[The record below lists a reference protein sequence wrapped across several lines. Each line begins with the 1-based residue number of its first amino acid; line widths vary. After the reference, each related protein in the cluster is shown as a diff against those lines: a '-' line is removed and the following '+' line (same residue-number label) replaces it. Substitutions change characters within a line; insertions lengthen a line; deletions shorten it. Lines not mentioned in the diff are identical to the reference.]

1 MADVNLSIGITG
13 DSSGAVDAAKQ
24 AKGALDSLNSVQ
36 VGKGVQDSVRT
47 TANTVK
53 ELGRTSLS
61 AVNGILPLDSGLKS
75 VAGTALTGFDAIG
88 KLAASGFSPLG
99 LAITGVSLLLPL
111 IIEQFKSTEKSAK
124 ELLDQIGNVEGL
136 RKTNAELLNTV
147 SILKNYSG
155 ASAEARKKISDLEK
169 SKRQLEETQKKLNAQ
184 FAKTVEKN
192 PAKVFRETNPE
203 LEKLIGNLNKLQSSI
218 NAVELNDI
226 INGNTDTVENINR
239 YIKRANINAVDFV
252 AALGKSSKEIQRL
265 ADAGLNTKQIIG
277 TLFQGFDFDNV
288 PQLWNEL
295 STAINGIIAQGE
307 ADILKTEAEG
317 AKNRASQLDSQRR
330 AIIAYYDGLKTVEEK
345 RKQDLVDFALFE
357 KSVRVQAEKDI
368 QAAGAKGLEAR
379 IIRAEAEKKIE
390 QTRLNELSQ
399 IWGAVGDAER
409 AFFAEQAALYRQGEE
424 QKAGYFDGAIQ
435 AFSAYAEKLENVNYA
450 TVAAEA
456 AIAGFQNAA
465 GQVTKDLYDMGAAL
479 AATGEAQMSLAQ
491 IAENAAK
498 MVIKSVAMELSKTA
512 IMEGGAAIWK
522 GAIQIGEGIAKK
534 DPTKIS
540 GGGKMIAAGTGLIAL
555 GGGAAVAA
563 GALTGGG
570 GGGSRAGGG
579 ERAERPA
586 PVAGSVVNQTIE
598 LSGTY
603 DPGSLEL
610 VRRFQERT
618 ADDLRRKGL

>member
-13 DSSGAVDAAKQ
+13 DSSGVQQAAQ
-24 AKGALDSLNSVQ
+24 EAKGALDSLNSVQ
-36 VGKGVQDSVRT
+36 VGKGVQDNVKKTADTVR
-47 TANTVK
+47 
-53 ELGRTSLS
+53 ELGSTSLS
-61 AVNGILPLDSGLKS
+61 AVNGILPLDSGLKT
-75 VAGTALTGFDAIG
+75 VAGTALTGVGAVG

-99 LAITGVSLLLPL
+99 IAVTGVSILLPL
-111 IIEQFKSTEKSAK
+111 LIEQFKSTEKSAK
-124 ELLDQIGNVEGL
+124 ELLDQLSAVEGL
-136 RKTNAELLNTV
+136 KKSNQELRKTV
-147 SILKNYSG
+147 DILRNYSR
-155 ASAEARKKISDLEK
+155 ASENTKKIIQDIDEGSA
-169 SKRQLEETQKKLNAQ
+169 QLERTQKKLNEQ
-184 FAKTVEKN
+184 FAASVAKN
-192 PAKVFRETNPE
+192 PKKAFQEMNPE
-203 LEKLIGNLNKLQSSI
+203 LSKLIGNLEKLQSSI
-218 NAVELNDI
+218 NAIEINDI
-226 INGNTDTVENINR
+226 INGHTDTVETINR
-239 YIKRANINAVDFV
+239 LITRENINAVDFV
-252 AALGKSSKEIQRL
+252 VALAKSEKEILRL
-265 ADAGLNTKQIIG
+265 ADAGKSTGQII
-277 TLFQGFDFDNV
+277 TSIFKGFDFDHV

-295 STAINGIIAQGE
+295 TTAINGIVAKGAE
-307 ADILKTEAEG
+307 ERLKTESEE
-317 AKNRASQLDSQRR
+317 AKNRAAQLDSQRR
-330 AIIAYYDGLKTVEEK
+330 AIIAYYDGLKTIDEK

-357 KSVRVQAEKDI
+357 KSVRIQAETDI
-368 QAAGAKGLEAR
+368 RESGARGIEAR

-409 AFFAEQAALYRQGEE
+409 AFFAEQAALYQQGEE

-465 GQVTKDLYDMGAAL
+465 GQVTNDLYDMGAAL

-570 GGGSRAGGG
+570 SAGGG
-579 ERAERPA
+579 GGNA
-586 PVAGSVVNQTIE
+586 PTRTDSSGGAGTVVNQNIE

-618 ADDLRRKGL
+618 ADDLRRQGL

>member
-13 DSSGAVDAAKQ
+13 DSSEAVDAAKQ

-36 VGKGVQDSVRT
+36 VGKNVQDGVRK

-53 ELGRTSLS
+53 ELGQTSLS

-99 LAITGVSLLLPL
+99 LAITGVSVLLPL
-111 IIEQFKSTEKSAK
+111 LIEQFKSTEKSAK
-124 ELLDQIGNVEGL
+124 ELLDQLSAVEGL
-136 RKTNAELLNTV
+136 KKSNQELRKTV
-147 SILKNYSG
+147 DILRNYSG
-155 ASAEARKKISDLEK
+155 ASENTKKIIQDIDKGSA
-169 SKRQLEETQKKLNAQ
+169 QLERTQKKLNEQ
-184 FAKTVEKN
+184 FAASVAKN
-192 PAKVFRETNPE
+192 PKKAFQEMNPE
-203 LEKLIGNLNKLQSSI
+203 LSKLIGNLNELQSSI
-218 NAVELNDI
+218 NAIELNDI
-226 INGNTDTVENINR
+226 INGNTDTVESINR
-239 YIKRANINAVDFV
+239 LIKRANINAVDFV
-252 AALGKSSKEIQRL
+252 AALAKSEKEILRL
-265 ADAGLNTKQIIG
+265 ADAGKSTGQIITSIFKG
-277 TLFQGFDFDNV
+277 VDFNRF

-295 STAINGIIAQGE
+295 TTAINGIVAKGADDRLKIE
-307 ADILKTEAEG
+307 ADEA
-317 AKNRASQLDSQRR
+317 KKRASQLDSQRR

-368 QAAGAKGLEAR
+368 QAAGARGLEAR

-390 QTRLNELSQ
+390 QTRLKELSQ

-409 AFFAEQAALYRQGEE
+409 AFFAEQAALYQQGEE

-465 GQVTKDLYDMGAAL
+465 GQVTNDLYDMGAAL

-570 GGGSRAGGG
+570 GGGASGGG
-579 ERAERPA
+579 ERVERPA

-618 ADDLRRKGL
+618 ADDLRRQGL